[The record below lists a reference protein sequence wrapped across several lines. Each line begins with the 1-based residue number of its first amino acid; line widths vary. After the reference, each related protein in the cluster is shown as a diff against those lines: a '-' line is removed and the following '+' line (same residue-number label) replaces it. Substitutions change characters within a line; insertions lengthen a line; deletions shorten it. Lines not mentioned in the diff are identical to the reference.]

1 MLLSSLVRLLDPEE
15 VPQVPVE
22 GGGGGVG
29 GAIGGIL
36 YLVILGVFVVSLF
49 KVFAKA
55 GKPGWAAFVPIYN
68 VITLLD
74 IAGKPVWWFILL
86 GVPVVNFI
94 ILFLVTGAIA
104 KQFGK
109 SAGFGIGLLLLPFVF
124 YPMLGFG
131 DAKYEGAPKPA

>member
-124 YPMLGFG
+124 YPMLAFG

>member
-15 VPQVPVE
+15 VPHVPVD
-22 GGGGGVG
+22 GGGGGGIG
-29 GAIGGIL
+29 GAIGIL
-36 YLVILGVFVVSLF
+36 YLAIMVAFVVSLF

-124 YPMLGFG
+124 YPMLAFG

>member
-1 MLLSSLVRLLDPEE
+1 M
-15 VPQVPVE
+15 
-22 GGGGGVG
+22 
-29 GAIGGIL
+29 
-36 YLVILGVFVVSLF
+36 
-49 KVFAKA
+49 
-55 GKPGWAAFVPIYN
+55 PIYN

-124 YPMLGFG
+124 YPMLAFG

>member
-22 GGGGGVG
+22 GGGGGIG

-124 YPMLGFG
+124 YPMLAFG

>member
-109 SAGFGIGLLLLPFVF
+109 SAGFGIGLLILPFVF
-124 YPMLGFG
+124 YPMLAFG